1 MIKKRLAIIPARG
14 GSKRI
19 KNKNIIKF
27 SGKPLINHSIDSL
40 NRSKLFDTIH
50 VSTDTLKIKRIA
62 KKKKNVNIDFLRP
75 KYLSGDKIG
84 VQKVINY
91 VVKKFQKKNKF
102 FDEVWLIFATNPFLS
117 KKILINA
124 SKMYQKYN
132 GKYSILPV
140 SRYNYP
146 IEWALKTDKNFLL
159 KPVFK
164 SEIKKNSNKFKQKYC
179 DAGMFVIYEK
189 NFLNKKNHNFKPFF
203 IPYTKTVDIDNLDDL
218 DLANKLFKKHG

>member
-1 MIKKRLAIIPARG
+1 MIKRLAIIPARG

-27 SGKPLINHSIDSL
+27 LGKPLIHYAIDSL
-40 NRSKLFDTIH
+40 KKSKLFDTIH
-50 VSTDTLKIKRIA
+50 ISTDSVKIKKIV
-62 KKKKNVNIDFLRP
+62 KDKNINIDFLRP

-84 VQKVINY
+84 VQYVIDF
-91 VVKKFQKKNKF
+91 VVKKLQNKKLL

-117 KKILINA
+117 KKILISA
-124 SKMYQKYN
+124 SKLYQKYN

-146 IEWALKTDKNFLL
+146 VEWALEIKKNFLL

-164 SEIKKNSNKFKQKYC
+164 GEAKKNSNQFKEKYC
-179 DAGMFVIYEK
+179 DAGMFVVYQSD
-189 NFLNKKNHNFKPFF
+189 FLNNKNHKFKPII
-203 IPYTKTVDIDNLDDL
+203 IPHDKTVDIDNFEDL
-218 DLANKLFKKHG
+218 NLAEKLFEKH